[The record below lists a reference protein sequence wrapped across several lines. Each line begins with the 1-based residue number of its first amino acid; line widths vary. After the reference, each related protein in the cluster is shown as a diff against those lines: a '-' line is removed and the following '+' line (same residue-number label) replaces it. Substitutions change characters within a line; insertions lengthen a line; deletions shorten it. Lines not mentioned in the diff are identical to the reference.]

1 MGINSPLRGESIDP
15 VIGVNYN
22 RNVGLPLGADLALLV
37 VNAGI
42 SVRTLSFSYPYLK

>member
-1 MGINSPLRGESIDP
+1 MGVS
-15 VIGVNYN
+15 YN
-22 RNVGLPLGADLALLV
+22 KNMGLALGADLALLV